1 MQKKVSIFASAI
13 ERGCLENDFIGAL
26 VQLVRISACHA
37 GGHGFE
43 SRTHRKREASRLLFL
58 FYAGSLTRS
67 PVGLGFFL
75 RFAMVAFFFSQDNG
89 TLNFFYLLCSIYK
102 IFITIDIL

>member
-43 SRTHRKREASRLLFL
+43 SRTHRKERRLVFFLFL
-58 FYAGSLTRS
+58 CPFLSFILALLTILC
-67 PVGLGFFL
+67 VG
-75 RFAMVAFFFSQDNG
+75 
-89 TLNFFYLLCSIYK
+89 
-102 IFITIDIL
+102 

>member
-43 SRTHRKREASRLLFL
+43 SRTHRIKEFI
-58 FYAGSLTRS
+58 
-67 PVGLGFFL
+67 
-75 RFAMVAFFFSQDNG
+75 FSKAYH
-89 TLNFFYLLCSIYK
+89 LVR
-102 IFITIDIL
+102 